1 MSRFWQ
7 KAITVLIIVTVIYVF
22 VSPLFM
28 LDPSANRAWRAA
40 QHLLLSIALI
50 ASLLIALQKPQMVVD
65 FISVFLEMRGFPEPS
80 LLSSV
85 CLC

>member
-1 MSRFWQ
+1 MSCCWR
-7 KAITVLIIVTVIYVF
+7 KAITVLVVVAVFYVF
-22 VSPLFM
+22 LSPVFV

-40 QHLLLSIALI
+40 QVLLLSIALI
-50 ASLLIALQKPQMVVD
+50 ASLLFTLQKPPIVVD
-65 FISVFLEMRGFPEPS
+65 YISALFETRGDPDPT

>member
-7 KAITVLIIVTVIYVF
+7 KAITVLVIVTVIYVF
-22 VSPLFM
+22 VSPVFM

-40 QHLLLSIALI
+40 LHLLLSIALI
-50 ASLLIALQKPQMVVD
+50 ASLLFALQKPRMVVD
-65 FISVFLEMRGFPEPS
+65 FISAFLEMRGRPEPS